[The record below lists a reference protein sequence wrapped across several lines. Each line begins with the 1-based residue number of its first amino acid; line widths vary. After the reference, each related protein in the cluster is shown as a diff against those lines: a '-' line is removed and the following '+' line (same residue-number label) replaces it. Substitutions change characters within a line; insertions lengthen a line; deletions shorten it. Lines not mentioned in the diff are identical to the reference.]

1 MSLEKKTD
9 DAMAKIVEQVKLLM
23 NALNYAEENICI
35 IANTNQKL
43 EKLKKLL
50 NEKLGVEANSIND
63 EFDFEKTGGIRLC
76 TMQKSKGLD
85 FPVVIFLADHRVRGA
100 EESSVYDEET
110 FMSQQ
115 FNMVYV
121 CLTRAMEMLYVF
133 TVEGSEFEPYNR
145 LE

>member
-1 MSLEKKTD
+1 
-9 DAMAKIVEQVKLLM
+9 M

-85 FPVVIFLADHRVRGA
+85 FPVVIFLADHRIRGA

>member
-1 MSLEKKTD
+1 
-9 DAMAKIVEQVKLLM
+9 MAKIVEQVKLLM

-85 FPVVIFLADHRVRGA
+85 FPVVIFLADHRVRGV